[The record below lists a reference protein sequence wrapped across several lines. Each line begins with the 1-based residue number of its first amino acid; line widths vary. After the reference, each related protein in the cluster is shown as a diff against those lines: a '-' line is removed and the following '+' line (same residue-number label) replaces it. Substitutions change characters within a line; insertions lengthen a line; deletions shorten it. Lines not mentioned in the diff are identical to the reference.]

1 MPGLYLQKIT
11 TKEPD
16 DRQLEVA
23 IAAINAVR
31 NDDPIGEKIISE
43 KKEENPAGEN
53 QMQAAADA
61 HSDESGQYGEY
72 MVKPLKPALKRR
84 RFI

>member
-1 MPGLYLQKIT
+1 MVIYT
-11 TKEPD
+11 Y
-16 DRQLEVA
+16 
-23 IAAINAVR
+23 R
-31 NDDPIGEKIISE
+31 NYMHEISFRFFERTNYMISE